1 MTVTHPA
8 RIGLRVI
15 ALGYLSLLLVLPVGL
30 VFEKTF
36 AQGLSAVWASLTT
49 PAAISAF
56 WLTVEIAAIAVVANT
71 VFGVVCALALVR
83 GRARG
88 RWLLDVLIEVPF
100 VISPVIV
107 GLSLI
112 LVYGTTGWFGKWL
125 IGHGITVIFSPPG
138 MILATVFVSL
148 PFVVREVAPV
158 LREIGTEQEQAA
170 ATLGASRLQTFARVT
185 LPSIRWG
192 LAYGVVLTTAR
203 ALGEFGAVLIVSGNI
218 SGKTQTLPLLVE
230 TRFYNFDNA
239 GAYTAGALLAAISI
253 CVLLVMTATAPDKRR
268 L

>member
-1 MTVTHPA
+1 MTLKRPA
-8 RIGLRVI
+8 RFGLRAI
-15 ALGYLSLLLVLPVGL
+15 ALGYLGLLLLLPVGL

-36 AQGLSAVWASLTT
+36 AQGLSSVWAALST
-49 PAAISAF
+49 PAAISAL
-56 WLTVEIAAIAVVANT
+56 WLTLEIAVIAVVANT
-71 VFGVVCALALVR
+71 VFGVVCALVIVRGR
-83 GRARG
+83 GRAR
-88 RWLLDVLIEVPF
+88 WLLDLVIEVPF

-125 IGHGITVIFSPPG
+125 VAHGIAVIFNPLG

-148 PFVVREVAPV
+148 PFVVREVVPV
-158 LREIGTEQEQAA
+158 LREVGTEQEEAA
-170 ATLGASRLQTFARVT
+170 ATLGASRLQTFLRIT

-192 LAYGVVLTTAR
+192 LVYGIVLTTAR
-203 ALGEFGAVLIVSGNI
+203 ALGEFGAVIVVSGNI
-218 SGKTQTLPLLVE
+218 SGQTQTLPLLVD
-230 TRFYNFDNA
+230 TRFYNFDST

-253 CVLLVMTATAPDKRR
+253 FVLVIMTMTAPDRRR

>member
-1 MTVTHPA
+1 MTVTRPA
-8 RIGLRVI
+8 RLGLRVI
-15 ALGYLSLLLVLPVGL
+15 ALGYLALLLLLPVGL

-36 AQGLSAVWASLTT
+36 AQGLSSVLSSLTT
-49 PAAISAF
+49 PAAISAL
-56 WLTVEIAAIAVVANT
+56 WLTLEIAVIAVVANT
-71 VFGVVCALALVR
+71 VFGVVCALVLVR
-83 GRARG
+83 GQGRA
-88 RWLLDVLIEVPF
+88 RWLLDLAIEVPF
-100 VISPVIV
+100 VISPVII

-112 LVYGTTGWFGKWL
+112 LVYGTTGWLGKWL
-125 IGHGITVIFSPPG
+125 VAHGIAVIFNPLG

-158 LREIGTEQEQAA
+158 LKEVGAEQEEAA
-170 ATLGASRLQTFARVT
+170 ATLGASRLQTFFRIT

-192 LAYGVVLTTAR
+192 LAYGIVLTTAR

-218 SGKTQTLPLLVE
+218 SGQTQTLPLLVD
-230 TRFYNFDNA
+230 TRFYNFDSS

-253 CVLLVMTATAPDKRR
+253 CVLVVMTMTAPDRRR